1 MFEFQKFFFIGKRLC
16 AGETHA
22 RNLLFLMISTILQNF
37 DVSIPDDSKLP
48 HEDENITGIISI
60 IPKYLIKF
68 DSR

>member
-1 MFEFQKFFFIGKRLC
+1 MFNFSKIFLVGKRLC

-22 RNLLFLMISTILQNF
+22 RNLLFLLISTILQNF
-37 DVSIPDDSKLP
+37 DVSIPDESKLP
-48 HEDENITGIISI
+48 HNDEYMTGFISI